1 MKTEEELN
9 EQMAT
14 EDQSNV
20 KPEKISEIEAK
31 LAEDDPDDIT
41 VEESIQTLSKEEVE
55 AKVKT
60 IDDEHRKYLL
70 ERAKEADIDWDKI
83 EFIDETKDIP
93 VLSDKDRSLF
103 ITVSEDYFGR
113 DLLDMYINEANETI
127 TQYKQMRTL
136 VESGNADKADIEY
149 FETLSKGYQEA
160 RIVLA
165 SIQKS
170 AREIEASFK
179 DSKIT
184 EDFVKSVT
192 LNTLH
197 EFIVKKFRFNHS
209 FLNSEDDDLRE
220 KIDEDIKKH
229 MFVVTMFDYYLDRYE
244 SKFHGDIDRKIV
256 NGGKNN
262 IFSPIFNEFMLNNYI
277 NSVNTYIKNLEE
289 KVNID
294 VSKIINTDLKAMEF
308 SKACVVYATVKENA
322 SFKVALKDKDYE
334 VMDSKLNF
342 DGINNENIK
351 SIIDEINKFVTYIKQ
366 EDKFNKLISS
376 VEYQLKHHPCF
387 KVLDDLVGDKE
398 ENLCDYAACIKV
410 ISERFPVVE
419 GTNLTREWKDWY
431 SFMKI
436 YETYYS
442 IVSLK
447 NKETKE
453 VIDYYNVFSL
463 LFSDFN
469 MYLYSDFVTD
479 MDQFVTE
486 SVYKKDTRS
495 FMFGM
500 LMNNLLLQHEL
511 GFKADI
517 RTKEESVEDLDAPKD
532 ENGCPAMKEL
542 PINNVAPGIYSLAK
556 EVFRDQYDYMV
567 GEESTDILLKDVDLI
582 ETRKKYMEV
591 TARMLKFM
599 NSCINEL
606 VNVES
611 FDKPIVVQPKK
622 NKKKNHKR
630 R

>member
-70 ERAKEADIDWDKI
+70 ERAKEAEIDWDKI

-93 VLSDKDRSLF
+93 LLSDKDRSLF

-136 VESGNADKADIEY
+136 VESGNADKADVEY

-244 SKFHGDIDRKIV
+244 SKFRGDIDRKVV

-453 VIDYYNVFSL
+453 DIDYYNVFSL

-479 MDQFVTE
+479 MDQFVIE

-599 NSCINEL
+599 NSCITEL

-611 FDKPIVVQPKK
+611 FDKPVVVQPKK
-622 NKKKNHKR
+622 NKKKNNKR

>member
-1 MKTEEELN
+1 MKTEEELKDN
-9 EQMAT
+9 LDL
-14 EDQSNV
+14 DQTNV
-20 KPEKISEIEAK
+20 KPEKVKEVEVE
-31 LAEDDPDDIT
+31 LADDDPDDIT
-41 VEESIQTLSKEEVE
+41 PEESIEQPLSKEEVE

-60 IDDEHRKYLL
+60 IDEEHRKYLL
-70 ERAKEADIDWDKI
+70 ERAKESDIDWDKI
-83 EFIDETKDIP
+83 EFEDETKDVP
-93 VLSDKDRSLF
+93 LLSDKDRSLF

-113 DLLDMYINEANETI
+113 ELLDMYIDEAKETI
-127 TQYKQMRTL
+127 KQYKSMREL
-136 VESGNADKADIEY
+136 VESGTADKSDVEY

-192 LNTLH
+192 LNSLH
-197 EFIVKKFRFNHS
+197 EFLIRKFRFNHS
-209 FLNSEDDDLRE
+209 FINIDEDLRE

-229 MFVVTMFDYYLDRYE
+229 MFVITMFDYYLDRYE
-244 SKFHGDIDRKIV
+244 SKLLDDVYNFRTK
-256 NGGKNN
+256 GGKNN
-262 IFSPIFNEFMLNNYI
+262 IFSPIFNENMLNNYI

-289 KVNID
+289 KTNID

-308 SKACVVYATVKENA
+308 AKACVVYSTVKENV

-342 DGINNENIK
+342 DGINNDNAKNIIS
-351 SIIDEINKFVTYIKQ
+351 SIEFFVSLLKDEI
-366 EDKFNKLISS
+366 KFNKLVSS
-376 VEYQLKHHPCF
+376 IDYQLRHHVCF
-387 KVLDDLVGDKE
+387 KVIDDLIGNKE
-398 ENLCDYAACIKV
+398 ENLCDYANCIKV
-410 ISERFPVVE
+410 ISEHFPVVE

-431 SFMKI
+431 TFMKI

-442 IVSLK
+442 IISLK
-447 NKETKE
+447 NKENKE
-453 VIDYYNVFSL
+453 DIDYYNIFSL

-469 MYLYSDFVTD
+469 MYIYSDFITD
-479 MDQFVTE
+479 IDQFITE
-486 SVYKKDTRS
+486 TVYKKDTRS

-517 RTKEESVEDLDAPKD
+517 RTKEVVIPVETKVNEETGVEEETVKTLQP
-532 ENGCPAMKEL
+532 NY
-542 PINNVAPGIYSLAK
+542 NAPGIYSLAK

-567 GEESTDILLKDVDLI
+567 GEESTDILLKDVDLV

-591 TARMLKFM
+591 TTKMIRFM
-599 NSCINEL
+599 SENIMEL
-606 VNVES
+606 TKIES
-611 FDKPIVVQPKK
+611 FEKPIVVQHKK
-622 NKKKNHKR
+622 NKKKNR
-630 R
+630 RR